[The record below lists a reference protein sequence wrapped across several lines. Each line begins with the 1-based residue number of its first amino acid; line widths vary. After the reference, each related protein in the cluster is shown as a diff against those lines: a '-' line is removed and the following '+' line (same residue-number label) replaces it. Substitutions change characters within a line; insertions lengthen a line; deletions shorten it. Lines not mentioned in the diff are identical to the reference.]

1 MPLYMGNEQISRV
14 AISFEGLDGRIDT
27 QDATIT
33 SGNQMLQGVTAY
45 GKNVKYTG
53 TIPTKTSSDISVSG
67 NIVTIPAGYY
77 STSNDKTV
85 AATEVSAPSISVS
98 SDGLITASN
107 VQTTGYV
114 IAETKNATYQLDTQG
129 AKTVTPSSSAQ
140 TAVSAGKYITGDII
154 VSSVPTETK
163 DITSNGIFTP
173 SSGKFFSSVTVDIP
187 SDAVS
192 LQEKTIT
199 PTEDVQVINPDDGYG
214 GFSSVTISAIPTEY
228 IGSGVI
234 VQKYYT
240 GSTEPSSD
248 LGNDGDLYLKV

>member
-85 AATEVSAPSISVS
+85 ATTEVSAPSISVS

-107 VQTTGYV
+107 IQTAGYV

-129 AKTVTPSSSAQ
+129 EKTVTPSSSAQ
-140 TAVSAGKYITGDII
+140 IAVSAGKYTTGDIV
-154 VSSVPTETK
+154 VSAVALQEKTIAPTENIQVINP
-163 DITSNGIFTP
+163 DG
-173 SSGKFFSSVTVDIP
+173 GYDGFSSVTV
-187 SDAVS
+187 
-192 LQEKTIT
+192 
-199 PTEDVQVINPDDGYG
+199 
-214 GFSSVTISAIPTEY
+214 SAIPTEY